1 MTKPLVSMTL
11 AAYNVEPFLADA
23 LDCILGQ
30 TYSNLEIICIND
42 GSSDSTGAILDT
54 YAQKDTRVRAIH
66 KTKNEG
72 LAVARNL
79 SLAEAQGKYIM
90 FVDGDDLMDTRLV
103 ERAVTSLEWY
113 QSDVVVW
120 DYKIFYKDSELT
132 GLNSQSPDLER
143 IDTEDTVGLLKR
155 PSFTWVKMFRTE
167 ALRNLG
173 IYFPQG
179 LTRQDIPV
187 HWHIF
192 TSDLKRS
199 ILPEVL
205 SYYRQQPDAT
215 TAQKGRKLLDI
226 AQVMLEVKKVLD
238 QTNQYAKFKETYLEQ
253 QLNMLHGMY
262 ENIKDDLKSDALD
275 LILSQIGED
284 QEAYIHSQLPLRKQ
298 ARWFYKAHEGNII
311 AKGKLALRNGIR
323 FAYRQIK

>member
-90 FVDGDDLMDTRLV
+90 FVDGDDSMDTRLV

-262 ENIKDDLKSDALD
+262 DNIKDDLKSDALD

-298 ARWFYKAHEGNII
+298 ARWFYKAREGNII

>member
-199 ILPEVL
+199 ILTEVL